1 MQNSLFIIKHYHNIR
16 GDDGG
21 GTARQGLGMHEGARP
36 ANISSSGQGRSS
48 SKQGNTNSLLF
59 SPIRTVT
66 VGSGVSPDLLTLLKQ
81 QALAGLFDRIK
92 ITAGGEFHPALR
104 IQAMTIVQL

>member
-1 MQNSLFIIKHYHNIR
+1 
-16 GDDGG
+16 
-21 GTARQGLGMHEGARP
+21 MHEGARP

-48 SKQGNTNSLLF
+48 SKQGNANSLLF

-81 QALAGLFDRIK
+81 QALAGLFDCIK

-104 IQAMTIVQL
+104 IHGNDYMQFENYVNR